1 MMSVTLLV
9 DSTSTWQRVLAIASV
24 STSYCGSACD
34 RCDHYRSVGVTNWP
48 VSDDLRFVK
57 KRLART
63 QERERQLPSFVSV
76 PLGCDRNRSQA
87 FILPVALCLRSSL
100 RSSSRSSLRFSL
112 RSSWFLYI
120 NKRIVSS
127 TRDVVRRLACRLVF
141 LIVFSVYF
149 PFISSLCSL
158 IASFFWLCRDSS

>member
-1 MMSVTLLV
+1 MTSVTLLV

-100 RSSSRSSLRFSL
+100 RSSLRFSL
-112 RSSWFLYI
+112 RSSLFLYI
-120 NKRIVSS
+120 NKSIVSS

>member
-141 LIVFSVYF
+141 LIVFFVYF
-149 PFISSLCSL
+149 PFVSFLCSL